1 MRPPARLIVCSG
13 AIFVAGLA
21 GLTTPSKAYID
32 HPWCTG
38 GGGWAG
44 ALTCS
49 FNSYEQCKA
58 NDAQLRGQSGDDA
71 TPPRWGGR
79 RPVVAAD
86 SDQGAGANFL
96 DSTAIPCTPPSHYAL
111 ARPSKRTDR

>member
-1 MRPPARLIVCSG
+1 MRPPAQLIVCSG

-38 GGGWAG
+38 GGWAG

-49 FNSYEQCKA
+49 FDSYEQCKA
-58 NDAQLRGQSGDDA
+58 NARSCVA
-71 TPPRWGGR
+71 NPAVTPLPR
-79 RPVVAAD
+79 
-86 SDQGAGANFL
+86 AGA
-96 DSTAIPCTPPSHYAL
+96 A
-111 ARPSKRTDR
+111 ARLVVRRSF